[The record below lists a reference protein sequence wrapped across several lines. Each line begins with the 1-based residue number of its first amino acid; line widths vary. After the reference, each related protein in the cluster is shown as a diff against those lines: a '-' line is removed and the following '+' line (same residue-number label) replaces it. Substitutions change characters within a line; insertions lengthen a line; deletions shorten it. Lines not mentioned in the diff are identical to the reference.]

1 MARRKS
7 FAIIGLNN
15 FGRSIVETL
24 IARKQHIMVFDI
36 DQTKVNNMIASY
48 DQVDGVSLDST
59 VKTNLIEQG
68 LDQYDTVIITMASN
82 IETSVLTIV
91 GLQDIGITNI
101 IAKSKDIRHTRIL
114 KALGIKNIV
123 QPDTMAGSI
132 TATKAMFD
140 IDVEMQTVD
149 ENYASLIIQVT
160 DSSIEGQ
167 TLSELRFINNK
178 DYNIVYVKRKGRV
191 ILPGDVETIK
201 LDDELLFI
209 AKINAIND
217 LTIKLQKISQ
227 ENKKDGK

>member
-15 FGRSIVETL
+15 FGRSIIETL
-24 IARKQHIMVFDI
+24 IVRKQHIMVFDV
-36 DQTKVNNMIASY
+36 DQAKVNNMIASY
-48 DQVDGVSLDST
+48 DQIDGVALDST
-59 VKTNLIEQG
+59 VKANLIEQG
-68 LDQYDTVIITMASN
+68 LDQYDTIIVTMASN
-82 IETSVLTIV
+82 IEASVLTII

-114 KALGIKNIV
+114 KALGITNIV

-140 IDVEMQTVD
+140 IEIEIQTVD
-149 ENYASLIIQVT
+149 ENYASLTIQVT
-160 DSSIEGQ
+160 DPSIEGQ
-167 TLSELRFINNK
+167 SLSDLRFINNK

-191 ILPGDVETIK
+191 ILPGDVDSIK

-209 AKINAIND
+209 AKISAIND
-217 LTIKLQKISQ
+217 LTIKLQKIDN
-227 ENKKDGK
+227 EYEKDGK

>member
-1 MARRKS
+1 MVRRKS

-24 IARKQHIMVFDI
+24 IPRKQHIMVFDI
-36 DQTKVNNMIASY
+36 DQAKVNNMIASY
-48 DQVDGVSLDST
+48 DQIDGVALDST

-91 GLQDIGITNI
+91 GLQDLGITNI

-114 KALGIKNIV
+114 KALGINNIV

-140 IDVEMQTVD
+140 IDIEMQTVD

-160 DSSIEGQ
+160 DPSIEGQ

-227 ENKKDGK
+227 ENEKDGK